1 LVEHSVLAYVFVGAV
16 AAAVSMLT
24 LFAGFGLGTLLMP
37 AFALFFPVEVAV
49 AATAVV
55 HALNGL
61 FKVSL
66 LWRHVVPRVLV
77 RFGLTAVGC
86 AFLGALLLTK
96 LAQSDPVA
104 VWQLGPLS
112 GEVTVVKVVMGG
124 LILVFAMLDLSP
136 RLELPAFDSRWMPVG
151 GAASGFLGGLS
162 GHQGAL
168 RAAFLLPL
176 GLAPAQFAGTQAV
189 LASMVDFARLS
200 IYGTSFLLA
209 GSGGLSGS
217 GDWALVIVATL
228 CAFAGAFLGTRM
240 LPRVTI
246 GGVRRLTGA
255 LLLIVGLGLA
265 TGIF

>member
-1 LVEHSVLAYVFVGAV
+1 LEHSLLAYVFVGAV

-37 AFALFFPVEVAV
+37 AFALFFPVEIAV

-61 FKVSL
+61 FKVAL

-86 AFLGALLLTK
+86 AFLGALLLTR
-96 LAQSDPVA
+96 LAQGDSVA
-104 VWQLGPLS
+104 TWQLGALT
-112 GEVTVVKVVMGG
+112 GEITVVKVVMGG
-124 LILVFAMLDLSP
+124 LILVFAVLDLAPGLAVP
-136 RLELPAFDSRWMPVG
+136 RFDPRFLPLG
-151 GAASGFLGGLS
+151 GAVSGFLGGLS

-176 GLAPAQFAGTQAV
+176 GLGPAQFAGTQAV
-189 LASMVDFARLS
+189 LASMVDFARLT

-209 GSGGLSGS
+209 GSGGLRGS
-217 GDWALVIVATL
+217 GDWALVIVASL
-228 CAFAGAFLGTRM
+228 CAFAGAFVGTRL

-255 LLLIVGLGLA
+255 LLLLVGLGLA
-265 TGIF
+265 TGIL